1 MSDAVFLPVSRG
13 PGVKFDRIHENE
25 FMDDTV
31 MLESDTTFVILA
43 KHTGKGYRFRAIKS
57 HGYLSQ
63 FQDGKWTDCVHDQT
77 GARDAGWTVVANVRS
92 TRDAFQGGSVT
103 RGYLQDR
110 LQAFGK
116 DLDTARFSLAVFK

>member
-1 MSDAVFLPVSRG
+1 M
-13 PGVKFDRIHENE
+13 KFDRIHENE

-31 MLESDTTFVILA
+31 MLDAGTTFVIFA
-43 KHTGKGYRFRAIKS
+43 KQDGQKMKFKAVKS

-63 FQDGKWTDCVHDQT
+63 FQDGKGADLVHDQS
-77 GARDAGWTVVANVRS
+77 GARMGTWTVVANVRS
-92 TRDAFQGGSVT
+92 TRDAFQLGSIT

-110 LQAFGK
+110 LVQFGA